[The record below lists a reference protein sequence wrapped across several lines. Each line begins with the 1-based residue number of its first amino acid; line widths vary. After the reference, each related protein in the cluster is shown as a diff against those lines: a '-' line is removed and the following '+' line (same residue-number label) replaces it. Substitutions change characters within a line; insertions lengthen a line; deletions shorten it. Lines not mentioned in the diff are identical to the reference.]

1 MDESIK
7 HRIKQQYNRLSALLV
22 FIANAFTLMYVGGM
36 QYNDALW
43 FGSVSGAFTY
53 TILSTIADSQDLE
66 DMIPER
72 RKKTATYQVPNQAI
86 PPNMIPYQQYQQIWI
101 PDDDLQIQVEDVNKI
116 FKIADHNHMNLSQP
130 SLRIPNYD
138 PEELQRVLKL
148 VVKPIDEMRIV
159 DLYDLRS
166 KHPKEN
172 KIINKT
178 IEFFLRNDL

>member
-1 MDESIK
+1 MDETIK

-72 RKKTATYQVPNQAI
+72 RRKSASYQVPNQPI
-86 PPNMIPYQQYQQIWI
+86 PQNMIPFNQYQQM
-101 PDDDLQIQVEDVNKI
+101 QQ
-116 FKIADHNHMNLSQP
+116 QP
-130 SLRIPNYD
+130 PVAPMPAGGYINPQSG
-138 PEELQRVLKL
+138 ELLDAEQG
-148 VVKPIDEMRIV
+148 PHIDKMAGKK
-159 DLYDLRS
+159 S
-166 KHPKEN
+166 G
-172 KIINKT
+172 
-178 IEFFLRNDL
+178 